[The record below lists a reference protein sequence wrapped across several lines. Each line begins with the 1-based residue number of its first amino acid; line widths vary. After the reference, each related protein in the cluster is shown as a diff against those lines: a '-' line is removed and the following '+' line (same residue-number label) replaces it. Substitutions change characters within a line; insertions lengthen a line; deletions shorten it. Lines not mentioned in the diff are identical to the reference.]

1 MQRVLIV
8 ATLLLASSQA
18 ESGQT
23 LGVLHIRIVVAD
35 AGGNAIPVPRHV
47 LLISDNPATAVPRQV
62 TTALDGTADVRLRA
76 GNYTVESDRPVVF
89 HGKAYQW
96 TQTVDIVAGR
106 DAVLELT
113 ADNADTDP
121 AAPGTDSGPPLE
133 ADPWHVLPQ
142 WQDSVVALWTPLA
155 HASGFVIDARGLI
168 ATNQRAVGTAAS
180 VEVQL
185 SPSVKVAGRIVAA
198 DAARDV
204 AIVRIDPGVAASVRP
219 VPLPCAEATKPPLAV
234 GQKLFTIGVPLREEK
249 GITSATVSRVEGG
262 AIISDFIL
270 PSGSAGGPVFTDAGT
285 VVGITS
291 IADEGNESRRDA
303 ARIIRIEDACDVLAT
318 AEKKMKEVMAP
329 DRAPL
334 PVEPMRPF
342 PVAALKDAVQSRAGT
357 LNPYQISSADF
368 DVAFI
373 TPLLVYGSQY
383 PPEPARERDSRAG
396 AHTADAGMTI
406 RRPLTDFGNWSEYV
420 ADVPPVLL
428 IRVTPRAVE
437 GFWTTVARG
446 AARTQGVA
454 LPPIKRVKAGFSR
467 MRAFC
472 GETEVT
478 PVHPFKIEQRVAEN
492 ATIYEGL
499 YVFAPDA
506 LGLDCGS
513 VTLMLYSDKE
523 PEKSDTRVVDA
534 GVLQQIR
541 RDFALYREP

>member
-1 MQRVLIV
+1 MQRALIV

-23 LGVLHIRIVVAD
+23 LGVLHIRLVVAD
-35 AGGNAIPVPRHV
+35 ADGKAIPVPRHV
-47 LLISDNPATAVPRQV
+47 LLISDNPATAAPRQI
-62 TTALDGTADVRLRA
+62 TTALDGTADVKLRA
-76 GNYTVESDRPVVF
+76 GNYTVEADRPVVF

-96 TQTVDIVAGR
+96 TQTIDIVAGR
-106 DAVLELT
+106 DAVLELN
-113 ADNADTDP
+113 AGNADTDP
-121 AAPGTDSGPPLE
+121 AASGTDSGPPLE

-168 ATNQRAVGTAAS
+168 ATNQRAVGMAAS

-185 SPSVKVAGRIVAA
+185 SSSLKVAGRIAAA
-198 DAARDV
+198 DPVRDV
-204 AIVRIDPGVAASVRP
+204 AIVRIDPGVAASLRP
-219 VPLPCAEATKPPLAV
+219 VPLPCAQATKPPVVV

-249 GITSATVSRVEGG
+249 RIASASVSRLEAG

-270 PSGSAGGPVFTDAGT
+270 PSGSAGGPVLAGAGT

-291 IADEGNESRRDA
+291 IADEGNESRRDG
-303 ARIIRIEDACDVLAT
+303 ARIVRIEDACDVLAT
-318 AEKKMKEVMAP
+318 AQKKLKEAMAP
-329 DRAPL
+329 GAAPL

-342 PVAALKDAVQSRAGT
+342 PAAALKDAVQRRAGS

-383 PPEPARERDSRAG
+383 PPEPARERDSRTG
-396 AHTADAGMTI
+396 SQTADAAMAI
-406 RRPLTDFGNWSEYV
+406 RRPLADFGNWSEYV

-428 IRVTPRAVE
+428 VRVTPKAVE

-454 LPPIKRVKAGFSR
+454 LPPIKRLKAGFSR
-467 MRAFC
+467 MRTFC

-478 PVHPFKIEQRVAEN
+478 PVHPFKIEQRVGEN
-492 ATIYEGL
+492 TTIYEGL

-506 LGLDCGS
+506 LGPDCGS
-513 VTLMLYSDKE
+513 VTLMLYSDKA